1 MKLLLEQ
8 LPHQQNALKSIL
20 TSFSGLEKIQN
31 KAFKN
36 SEFSNP
42 LIKNRYLNSN
52 NIDVKMETGTGKT
65 YVYSRLMYE
74 LHEKFEIFK
83 FIVVV
88 PSPAIKEGSKN
99 FLNSSYA
106 KRHFQQ
112 FYGNIDVE
120 VNMINAGDFNTKSG
134 RRNFPPK
141 LNNFIE
147 SSKLNTNQIQVLLI
161 NSSMLNS
168 KNMTRNDYDQ
178 TLLSDYSSPIEALK
192 ATRPI
197 VIIDEPHRFP
207 RDKKNYQAIE
217 KLEPQMIVRFGATF
231 PEVKKGVGKNATYI
245 KDYYRNK
252 PQFELNAVDSFNQGL
267 VKGIDIYYPKL
278 TPEQAKNRYT
288 IDSVKPKEIVLKKG
302 EKKWT
307 LGIDENFANIDSLFE
322 GDLSY
327 SGAKTLSNDLEISKG
342 MDLLPGTFTTSY
354 QELIINDAI
363 NQHFEHEINNFM
375 RDNLKENFQPKV
387 KTLSLFFIDSIRS
400 YRNKEGWLKE
410 TFERLLKVKLR
421 KLIKEFEFKK
431 LPREI
436 EYLDFLR
443 ATYDSLNSE
452 NQMVHAGY
460 FGEDRGSGEE
470 AVQAEV
476 NDILKNKEKMLSFK
490 DSNGNWITRRFLFS
504 KWTLRE
510 GWDNP
515 NVFVIA
521 KLRTSGS
528 ENSKIQ
534 EVGRGLRLPV
544 DETGHRLTQDEF
556 PSRLSFLIGYDEK
569 DFAEKLIGQIN
580 SDVDVKLDEEKL
592 TDEMINKIVEFRQ
605 QTQPDFNDEALLE
618 HLDEQ
623 NLINRKNE
631 FKNDVEIEGIKKSGF
646 EWLLELYPEVKASKL
661 KEDKVRDMKKN
672 PPSLKVKL
680 NKENWNKL
688 KFLWENLSKRYMLEF
703 KKMDEDELYFFIES
717 LLDDDRLFVKQQPER
732 IHQSLESDD
741 EGKQVIKESISE
753 YNSRNEYIYMNYGK
767 FLKQLVLKTNIPIS
781 IMHKNLLSVLKD
793 KYNNDERFL
802 SELSLN
808 NIIREFNK
816 RFEEKYSQSYE
827 YKKLDFSATT
837 TIYDSEISEFK
848 DWVDANY
855 LGTNVENNIQTEKR
869 FLYERPPVRYDSV
882 TPELELLKR
891 NYDKNVTVFGNL
903 PKKAIQVPKYT
914 GGTTTPDFVYMI
926 ETDEQDAK
934 YLIVETKAEN
944 MRLGDKSIGEIQKNF
959 FNTLDNLN
967 IKYQLATSAQD
978 VYNEIKKLDDSK

>member
-8 LPHQQNALKSIL
+8 LPHQHNALDSIL
-20 TSFSGLEKIQN
+20 SSFSGIEINQN
-31 KAFKN
+31 KVDKN

-42 LIKNRYLNSN
+42 LIKNRFSNSS

-74 LHEKFEIFK
+74 LHEKFKIFK

-99 FLNSSYA
+99 FLNSGYA

-112 FYGNIDVE
+112 IYGNIDIE
-120 VNMINAGDFNTKSG
+120 LNMINAGDFSTKSG
-134 RRNFPPK
+134 RRNFPPQ
-141 LNNFIE
+141 LNDFIE

-161 NSSMLNS
+161 NAGMLNS

-178 TLLSDYSSPIEALK
+178 TLLSDFSSPIEALK

-207 RDKKNYQAIE
+207 REKQNYKSIE
-217 KLEPQMIVRFGATF
+217 RLAPQMIVRFGATF
-231 PEVKKGVGKNATYI
+231 PEIKKGTGKKATYI
-245 KDYYRNK
+245 KDYYRGK

-278 TPEQAKNRYT
+278 TQEQAKNRYI
-288 IDSVKPKEIVLKKG
+288 IDSVKAKELVLKKG
-302 EKKWT
+302 GNKWT
-307 LGIDENFANIDSLFE
+307 LGVGDNLANIDSLFE

-327 SGAKTLSNDLEISKG
+327 YGAKTLSNDLVVCEG
-342 MDLLPGTFTTSY
+342 MELIPGTFTTSY

-375 RDNLKENFQPKV
+375 RDNLKNNFQPKV

-400 YRNKEGWLKE
+400 YRDKDGWLKQ

-421 KLIKEFEFKK
+421 KLIKEFKVKK

-443 ATYDSLNSE
+443 ATYASLNSE

-470 AVQAEV
+470 AIQAEV

-490 DSNGNWITRRFLFS
+490 DSKGNWITRRFLFS

-544 DETGHRLTQDEF
+544 DETGHRVTQAEF

-569 DFAEKLIGQIN
+569 DFAEKLIGEIN
-580 SDVDVKLDEEKL
+580 CDVDVKLDEKKL
-592 TDEMINKIVEFRQ
+592 TDEMINKIVEYRK
-605 QTQPDFNDEALLE
+605 QTQPDFNDESLLE
-618 HLDEQ
+618 QIDER

-631 FKNDVEIEGIKKSGF
+631 FKNDVEIDGVKKSGF
-646 EWLLELYPEVKASKL
+646 EWLIELYPEVNISKL
-661 KEDKVRDMKKN
+661 KADKVRDMNKKQ
-672 PPSLKVKL
+672 PSLKIKL
-680 NKENWNKL
+680 NKDNWNKL
-688 KFLWENLSKRYMLEF
+688 KHLWESLSKRYMLEF
-703 KKMDEDELYFFIES
+703 KKMSEDDLYLFIES
-717 LLDDDRLFVKQQPER
+717 LLNEDDLFVKQQPER

-741 EGKQVIKESISE
+741 EGKQVLKESISE
-753 YNSRNEYIYMNYGK
+753 YNYSKEYIYMNYGK
-767 FLKQLVLKTNIPIS
+767 FLKQLVLKTNVPIS
-781 IMHKNLLSVLKD
+781 IMHKNLLSILKD
-793 KYNNDERFL
+793 KYNSDERYL
-802 SELSLN
+802 SELSLS

-816 RFEEKYSQSYE
+816 RFEDRYSQSYE
-827 YKKLDFSATT
+827 YKKLNFSATT
-837 TIYDSEISEFK
+837 TIYDSELSEFK
-848 DWVDANY
+848 DDIGANY
-855 LGTNVENNIQTEKR
+855 LGINVEDNVQNEER
-869 FLYERPPVRYDSV
+869 FLYERPPVRYDSEN
-882 TPELELLKR
+882 PELELLKR
-891 NYDKNVTVFGNL
+891 DYNDKVTVFGNL

-926 ETDEQDAK
+926 ENEDGK
-934 YLIVETKAEN
+934 SKCLIVETKAEN
-944 MRLGDKSIGEIQKNF
+944 MRMGDKAISEIQSNF

-967 IKYQLATSAQD
+967 INYQLATTAQD
-978 VYNEIKKLDDSK
+978 VYNKIKRLSED

>member
-1 MKLLLEQ
+1 MEIFLEE
-8 LPHQQNALKSIL
+8 LNHQKQAIDSVIYNFPNIDRN
-20 TSFSGLEKIQN
+20 TQYT
-31 KAFKN
+31 
-36 SEFSNP
+36 EFSNP
-42 LIKNRYLNSN
+42 LLKNRGEILN
-52 NIDVKMETGTGKT
+52 NIDIKMETGTGKT
-65 YVYSRLMYE
+65 YVYTRMMYE
-74 LHEKFEIFK
+74 LHKRLGIFK
-83 FIVVV
+83 FVIIL
-88 PSPAIKEGSKN
+88 PSPAIKEGTKN
-99 FLNSSYA
+99 FLNSNYA
-106 KRHFQQ
+106 SEHFKQ
-112 FYGNIDVE
+112 FYEGVNIQ
-120 VNMINAGDFNTKSG
+120 VNEIGAGDFDSKRG
-134 RRNFPPK
+134 RKNFPPQ
-141 LNNFIE
+141 LNEFIE
-147 SSKLNTNQIQVLLI
+147 SSSINENQIQVLII
-161 NSSMLNS
+161 NAGMLNS
-168 KNMTRNDYDQ
+168 KSMKRDDYDQ
-178 TLLSDYSSPIEALK
+178 TLLGGFTNPIEAIQ
-192 ATRPI
+192 AINPV

-207 RDKKNYQAIE
+207 REGKYYTSVSSLKSQVI
-217 KLEPQMIVRFGATF
+217 IRFGATF
-231 PEVKKGVGKNATYI
+231 PEMKKGTGKKAIYI
-245 KDYYRNK
+245 KDYYRGK

-288 IDSVKPKEIVLKKG
+288 IDSVKSKEIVLKKG
-302 EKKWT
+302 ENKWT
-307 LGIDENFANIDSLFE
+307 LGVGENFANIDSLFE

-327 SGAKTLSNDLEISKG
+327 AGAKTLSNDLEISKG
-342 MDLLPGTFTTSY
+342 MDLLPGTFTTNY

-387 KTLSLFFIDSIRS
+387 KTLSLFFIDSISS
-400 YRNKEGWLKE
+400 YRNKDGWLKQ
-410 TFERLLKVKLR
+410 TFERLLKIKLR
-421 KLIKEFEFKK
+421 KLIKEFEVKK

-470 AVQAEV
+470 AIQAEV

-544 DETGHRLTQDEF
+544 DEVGHRLTQAEF

-569 DFAEKLIGQIN
+569 DFAEKLIGEIN

-592 TDEMINKIVEFRQ
+592 SDEMINKIVEFRQ
-605 QTQPDFNDEALLE
+605 QTQPDFNDETLLNQ
-618 HLDEQ
+618 LDER

-631 FKNDVEIEGIKKSGF
+631 FKNDVEIDGVKKSGF
-646 EWLLELYPEVKASKL
+646 EWLLELYPEVNVSKL
-661 KEDKVRDMKKN
+661 KVDKVRDMNKKQ
-672 PPSLKVKL
+672 PSLKVKL

-688 KFLWENLSKRYMLEF
+688 RYLWENLSKRYMLEF
-703 KKMDEDELYFFIES
+703 KKMSEDDLYFFIER
-717 LLDDDRLFVKQQPER
+717 LLNDHDLFVKQQPER
-732 IHQSLESDD
+732 IHQSLEKDD

-753 YNSRNEYIYMNYGK
+753 YNYRNEYIYMNYGK
-767 FLKQLVLKTNIPIS
+767 FLKQLVLKTNVPIS
-781 IMHKNLLSVLKD
+781 IIHKNLLSVLKD
-793 KYNNDERFL
+793 KYNSDERFL

-855 LGTNVENNIQTEKR
+855 LGTNVENNIQTEER

>member
-1 MKLLLEQ
+1 
-8 LPHQQNALKSIL
+8 
-20 TSFSGLEKIQN
+20 
-31 KAFKN
+31 
-36 SEFSNP
+36 
-42 LIKNRYLNSN
+42 
-52 NIDVKMETGTGKT
+52 METGTGKT
-65 YVYSRLMYE
+65 YVYSRMMYE
-74 LHEKFEIFK
+74 WHKKFGIFK
-83 FIVVV
+83 FVIVV
-88 PSPAIKEGSKN
+88 PSPAIKEGTKS
-99 FLNSSYA
+99 FLESSYA
-106 KRHFQQ
+106 KEHFQGP
-112 FYGNIDVE
+112 YENVSIE
-120 VNMINAGDFNTKSG
+120 LNMINAGDFNTKSG
-134 RRNFPPK
+134 RKNFPPQ
-141 LNNFIE
+141 LSNFVE
-147 SSKLNTNQIQVLLI
+147 SSSLNTNQIQVLII
-161 NSSMLNS
+161 NAGMLNS

-178 TLLSDYSSPIEALK
+178 TLLSDYSSPIDALK
-192 ATRPI
+192 ATKPI

-207 RDKKNYQAIE
+207 RDKKNFQAIE

-231 PEVKKGVGKNATYI
+231 PDVKQGTGKKAVYV
-245 KDYYRNK
+245 KDYFRGK
-252 PQFELNAVDSFNQGL
+252 PQFELNAVDSFNLGL
-267 VKGIDIYYPKL
+267 VKGIDIYYPNL
-278 TPEQAKNRYT
+278 TPEQAKNKYT
-288 IDSVKPKEIVLKKG
+288 IDSVKSKELVLKKG
-302 EKKWT
+302 SNRWT
-307 LGIDENFANIDSLFE
+307 LGRGENLANVDPLFE

-421 KLIKEFEFKK
+421 KLIKEFEVKK

-443 ATYDSLNSE
+443 VTYASLNSE

-470 AVQAEV
+470 AIQAEV

-490 DSNGNWITRRFLFS
+490 DENGNWITRRFLFS

-569 DFAEKLIGQIN
+569 EFAQKLIGEIN
-580 SDVDVKLDEEKL
+580 SDVDVKLNEDKL
-592 TDEMINKIVEFRQ
+592 TDEMINKIVEHRKQ
-605 QTQPDFNDEALLE
+605 MNPHYNDEVLLE
-618 HLDEQ
+618 QLDER

-631 FKNDVEIEGIKKSGF
+631 FKTDVEIDGVKKSGF
-646 EWLLELYPEVKASKL
+646 EWLLELYPEVNASKL
-661 KEDKVRDMKKN
+661 NADKVRDMKKN
-672 PPSLKVKL
+672 PPNLKVKL

-688 KFLWENLSKRYMLEF
+688 RFLWENLSKRYMLEF
-703 KKMDEDELYFFIES
+703 KKMSEDNLYFFIER
-717 LLDDDRLFVKQQPER
+717 LLNDDDLFVKQQPER
-732 IHQSLESDD
+732 IHQSLEKDD
-741 EGKQVIKESISE
+741 EGNQVIKESISE
-753 YNSRNEYIYMNYGK
+753 YNYRNEYIYMNYGK
-767 FLKQLVLKTNIPIS
+767 FLKQLVLKTNVPIS
-781 IMHKNLLSVLKD
+781 IMHKNLLSVLKN

-827 YKKLDFSATT
+827 YKKLNFSATT

-855 LGTNVENNIQTEKR
+855 LGTNVENNIQTEER
-869 FLYERPPVRYDSV
+869 FLYDRPPVRYDSV

-978 VYNEIKKLDDSK
+978 VYNEIKKLDDSE